1 VQAAWLLFAQ
11 SGSRRTSGALIAG
24 MPRRPLTELEVELL
38 ALCSMSGETTTTLHE
53 EMLERDHDRSAVEA
67 ALHGL
72 ARRGLLSTYRGVY
85 VGVQRARDDRSR
97 AWHRRYEDDWWQVT
111 AEGRRA
117 VQET

>member
-1 VQAAWLLFAQ
+1 
-11 SGSRRTSGALIAG
+11 
-24 MPRRPLTELEVELL
+24 MPRPPLTELERELL
-38 ALCSMSGETTTTLHE
+38 ELCSMSGETTTTLHE
-53 EMLERDHDRSAVEA
+53 EMLEHDHDRFAVET

-85 VGVQRARDDRSR
+85 DGVQRAREDPSR